1 MSNLME
7 NSILPKSDQVN
18 ADWFISGPQTYE
30 IERVAGNESNKEQPV
45 NVWLRGVNVPY
56 RPSKSMR
63 RVLVA
68 VLGAD
73 ASKYAGHKI
82 TLFNNPE
89 IRFGG
94 VQCGGIQISHMTGL
108 EKSTTL
114 MLTSSRSKKSPFTV
128 KPLVETK
135 TENEKPS
142 VSEPQPDE
150 ATVLRAASDAARNG
164 RDAFNAWWKD
174 NAALREI
181 VKPHI
186 EDLKLLVEEKEAD
199 AKPS

>member
-1 MSNLME
+1 MSEVNM
-7 NSILPKSDQVN
+7 SATISPKSDQIN
-18 ADWFISGPQTYE
+18 ADDFLSGPKTFT
-30 IERVAGNESNKEQPV
+30 IKRVAGNEANKEQPV
-45 NVWLRGVNVPY
+45 NIFMEEIALPY

-73 ASKYAGHKI
+73 ASKYVGHKL

-114 MLTSSRSKKSPFTV
+114 MLTSSRSKKAPFVV
-128 KPLVETK
+128 KPLVEASPK
-135 TENEKPS
+135 QS
-142 VSEPQPDE
+142 PQAP
-150 ATVLRAASDAARNG
+150 ATTPEQAQDAAREAAKLG
-164 RDAFNAWWKD
+164 RDSFQQWWKD
-174 NAALREI
+174 NADLRDA
-181 VKPHI
+181 VKPI
-186 EDLKLLVEEKEAD
+186 MSELQKMVEEKESATD
-199 AKPS
+199 A